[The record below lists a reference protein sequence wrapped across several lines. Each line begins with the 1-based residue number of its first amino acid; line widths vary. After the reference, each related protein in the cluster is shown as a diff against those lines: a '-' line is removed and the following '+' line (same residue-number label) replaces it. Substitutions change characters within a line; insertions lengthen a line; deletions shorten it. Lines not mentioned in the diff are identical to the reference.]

1 MAIVWLLCG
10 YCVAIVWL
18 MCGYCVANVWL
29 VCSSGV
35 ISQRSRFGYAGI
47 SYLAHG
53 LLAMLRESQQHVK
66 QRPENGIKK
75 AIEDVKRRCEL
86 LYRAKGGLF
95 DEREEI

>member
-1 MAIVWLLCG
+1 
-10 YCVAIVWL
+10 

-53 LLAMLRESQQHVK
+53 LLAMLRESRQHVK
-66 QRPENGIKK
+66 QWRENETKK
-75 AIEDVKRRCEL
+75 AIGDMKRRCEL
-86 LYRAKGGLF
+86 PYRAKGGLF
-95 DEREEI
+95 DESEEI